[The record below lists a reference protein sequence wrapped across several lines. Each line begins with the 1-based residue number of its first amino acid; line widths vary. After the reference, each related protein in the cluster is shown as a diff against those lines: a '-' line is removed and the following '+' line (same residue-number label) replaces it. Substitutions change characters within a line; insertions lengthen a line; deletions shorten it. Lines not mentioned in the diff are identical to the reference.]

1 MSAVVRRT
9 REDDVPALVALVEDL
24 AAYERLD
31 GGGMTAEQLRGALFG
46 PAPALFAHVAEVD
59 GEVAGCALWFRN
71 FSTLRGTH
79 GVYLEDLFVRP
90 ERRGLGLGRALLA
103 ALARECVEH
112 GYARLE
118 WSVLNWNEPAIGF
131 YRALGAE
138 PMSEW
143 TVYRL
148 TDEPLRRLGEV

>member
-1 MSAVVRRT
+1 MSAVRRVR
-9 REDDVPALVALVEDL
+9 EEDVPAVLALVEEL
-24 AAYERLD
+24 AGYERLD
-31 GGGMTAEQLRGALFG
+31 GGTMTESQLRDALFG
-46 PAPALFAHVAEVD
+46 PAPALFAHVAEVG
-59 GEVAGCALWFRN
+59 GEVVGCALWFVS
-71 FSTLRGTH
+71 FSTLRGVH
-79 GVYLEDLFVRP
+79 GIYLEDLFVRP

-103 ALARECVEH
+103 ALARECVER

-148 TDEPLRRLGEV
+148 TDEPLRRLGEI